1 MAANVLPRAETMC
14 RGKPAAAILCSG
26 WLPEVISIR
35 IEGRSVVKISRPE
48 RRELICSISM
58 SYLLAGQ

>member
-1 MAANVLPRAETMC
+1 MATGGQPLQYC
-14 RGKPAAAILCSG
+14 AAAGSL
-26 WLPEVISIR
+26 EVISIR